1 MKTTATIGSFVISN
15 ETSVGQGIRRIEAL
29 TGQGAQQYVAKQIHT
44 LRTASAAL
52 NAPSEQIL
60 ARIDALRDE
69 TASARREVERLR
81 RQVAHFEFEVLYSK
95 RQTVGDVQVLVTQVE
110 PTTVETLRE
119 MADWFRDKAKSG
131 VITLGMVADGKPFL
145 LAAVTDDLTKR
156 AQAGSLI
163 KTIAPTIGG
172 GGGGRPN
179 LAQAGGKDASQ
190 LAAALNQAREWIAA
204 QLK

>member
-1 MKTTATIGSFVISN
+1 MNAPAEQIPA
-15 ETSVGQGIRRIEAL
+15 RIEA
-29 TGQGAQQYVAKQIHT
+29 I
-44 LRTASAAL
+44 
-52 NAPSEQIL
+52 
-60 ARIDALRDE
+60 RDE
-69 TASARREVERLR
+69 SASARREVERLR
-81 RQVAHFEFEVLYSK
+81 RQVARFEFEMLYTK
-95 RQTVGDVQVLVTQVE
+95 RQTVSNAQVLVAQVE

-156 AQAGSLI
+156 VQAGSLI
-163 KTIAPTIGG
+163 KSIAPTIGG

-179 LAQAGGKDASQ
+179 LAQAGGKDAAQ
-190 LAAALNQAREWIAA
+190 LDAALNQAREWIAV